1 MVLLHRFTGLALCS
15 LSGLTAASAHKL
27 QARAEPSVE
36 CPAEDGMNV
45 IATDSGR
52 TFNVLCNHDY
62 DNYTA
67 FQNLGDSYE
76 STQTVCLQTCDDSAQ
91 CDVYSV
97 IPNANSAGDVR
108 CFYSHYVAGAD
119 QTYKADTNGV
129 NIIRA
134 VYSSSSASSS
144 SSGIR

>member
-1 MVLLHRFTGLALCS
+1 
-15 LSGLTAASAHKL
+15 
-27 QARAEPSVE
+27 
-36 CPAEDGMNV
+36 MNV

-97 IPNANSAGDVR
+97 TPNANSAGDVR

-144 SSGIR
+144 SSSIRYVQNYFPSVPCVSAFVQASRAAARGLPTTHTN